1 MTNKDLN
8 THGNNDSMRLSV
20 RLLFVY
26 RLAEK
31 LNYQASMDMAVQ
43 AFVDAGFKNIT
54 IVDFHSQ
61 CNLRKLDSIEVIKE
75 KTDFFSSTSKSD
87 FVFCGF
93 SQDIAT
99 VIALIPKNSK
109 TQIINIFHGMPLRNV
124 GFLDRAERN
133 WQPTVKIIQNNH
145 RVHHFVAS
153 PFYSKFFSAAFV
165 AQPSKV
171 HEIGNIRD
179 EIKHSELACS
189 DRLAKFE
196 QVDFY
201 TPTTDPYTK
210 SSTLNEKL
218 CFDFSDDEFDKLLIK
233 NKVCFIVKQH
243 PLETKLNLEKFENI
257 INYEELF
264 GDLAVQKVLQLAD
277 ILITDGSSVAVDFF
291 VYGRPVILVK
301 PSKSYLFA
309 RELVLP
315 NSVFYH
321 RSPCNFEEF
330 HQTIFNQETRKQYD
344 SRSIISKLLTGQ
356 TDDLPSKKIVTV
368 LSDIVRESSV

>member
-1 MTNKDLN
+1 MINKDLN
-8 THGNNDSMRLSV
+8 TRGYDDSMCLSV

-54 IVDFHSQ
+54 VVDFHNQ
-61 CNLRKLDSIEVIKE
+61 CNLRKLDSIEVVKE
-75 KTDFFSSTSKSD
+75 KADFFSSVSESD

-99 VIALIPKNSK
+99 VIALVPKNSK

-124 GFLDRAERN
+124 GFLDMAERN

-165 AQPSKV
+165 AQPSEV
-171 HEIGNIRD
+171 HEIGNIRN

-189 DRLAKFE
+189 DKFAKFE
-196 QVDFY
+196 LVVFY
-201 TPTTDPYTK
+201 TPTTDPYT
-210 SSTLNEKL
+210 SASTLNEKL

-257 INYEELF
+257 ISYEELF

-277 ILITDGSSVAVDFF
+277 ILITDGSSVAVDFI

-301 PSKSYLFA
+301 PSKSYLLA